1 MAHDRQSSLPT
12 VNKMSHFDANT
23 FLIEVPM
30 DDTGGKEV
38 GCYVPRN
45 LSWYTGFTLQRK
57 E

>member
-23 FLIEVPM
+23 FLVEVPM

-38 GCYVPRN
+38 GYYVPRN
-45 LSWYTGFTLQRK
+45 LSQYTGFTLQHK